1 MIAKVRKK
9 IIKFTNQ
16 KQPKLKNLSKVNRI
30 ILPPNTDRSHD
41 GKLGDTRQL
50 TIIGGNG
57 AGKSRFMDEMISLCG
72 DRAYCLS
79 ALSAFYA
86 EREESTLPG
95 SIDSQ
100 YRRAVSQQSYMRTD
114 AVSELD
120 KIVYMLFA
128 DELES
133 LLEMKAEAL
142 ESGKRL
148 QIKPTKLDII
158 KKHWERIFPGNSIT
172 RSRGSVMFATRSG
185 NDLITTHSLSQGEK
199 AVLYYLGAAMYAPTD
214 AVIFIDS
221 PSLFIHPTII
231 GTLWNSIEELRP
243 DCTFVYNS
251 VDEDFVSTR
260 TNNTSIWVKRY
271 DSQSHAWEYE
281 VIAPG
286 SRADELMVEF
296 AGSRR
301 PVLFIEGDMRH
312 SIDVRLYSLVFP
324 DMTVRPLGSC
334 NKVIETTRSFN
345 DQQSMHHLR
354 SYGIVD
360 RDRRTEHEVEYLRNK
375 MIMVPD
381 VAEVENIFLLPGVI
395 KLTARR
401 RGRDPERVM
410 RRVHKEVMRMFRQ
423 HTEEQVLQHVRHRV
437 KREVECKIDA
447 RFKCITA
454 LETHLRGLV
463 DKLQPRKQYK
473 ELREEFAVMVRDDD
487 YESVLRVFNHKPMLS
502 DCGVAQQLG
511 FKSKDEYI
519 GYVLDILKSRGKDSE
534 HLRQTVRHA
543 LHIEP
548 NGKETEN
555 R

>member
-1 MIAKVRKK
+1 
-9 IIKFTNQ
+9 
-16 KQPKLKNLSKVNRI
+16 VNRI
-30 ILPPNTDRSHD
+30 KLPPHIEPSHVAAP
-41 GKLGDTRQL
+41 GDTRQL

-57 AGKSRFMDEMISLCG
+57 AGKSRFMEEMISLCG
-72 DRAYCLS
+72 ERAYCLS

-100 YRRAVSQQSYMRTD
+100 YRKAVSQQSYMRTD

-142 ESGKRL
+142 ESDKRL
-148 QIKPTKLDII
+148 KIKPTKLDII
-158 KKHWERIFPGNSIT
+158 TRHWERIFPGNSIT
-172 RSRGSVMFATRSG
+172 RSRGSVLFATRSG
-185 NDLITTHSLSQGEK
+185 KDLITTHSLSQGEK
-199 AVLYYLGAAMYAPTD
+199 AVLYYLGATMYAPHD

-231 GTLWNSIEELRP
+231 GALWNSIEELRP

-360 RDRRTEHEVEYLRNK
+360 RDRRTDHEVEYLRNK

-401 RGRDPERVM
+401 RGRDPEKVM

-454 LETHLRGLV
+454 LETHLRNLA
-463 DKLQPRKQYK
+463 DKLQPRKHYK
-473 ELREEFAVMVRDDD
+473 ELREEFAVMVRDND

-511 FKSKDEYI
+511 FKSKDDYI
-519 GYVLDILKSRGKDSE
+519 GYVLDTLKSPGKDSE
-534 HLRQTVRHA
+534 HLRKSVRHA
-543 LHIEP
+543 LHIDLDDNEI
-548 NGKETEN
+548 NQGEIKRGGLN
-555 R
+555 RNRNKQ